1 MENSNSSPHPKQ
13 NKHPTNPSNYR
24 PISLLSGLAKV
35 AEKVINERLNKYD
48 DKLNLTRQEQ
58 FGFRPGHDTTQQVT
72 RIITDIITNY
82 NKQKVT
88 SMTLLDIQKAFD
100 RVWIQ
105 GLIIKLYKFKIA
117 VYMIKLI
124 QSYLTD
130 RTFKVKIENTL
141 SEAQPIKA
149 GVTQGSVLG
158 PRLFTWFINDLPTF
172 EKTKIAL
179 YADDTAA

>member
-1 MENSNSSPHPKQ
+1 
-13 NKHPTNPSNYR
+13 
-24 PISLLSGLAKV
+24 
-35 AEKVINERLNKYD
+35 
-48 DKLNLTRQEQ
+48 
-58 FGFRPGHDTTQQVT
+58 
-72 RIITDIITNY
+72 
-82 NKQKVT
+82 
-88 SMTLLDIQKAFD
+88 
-100 RVWIQ
+100 
-105 GLIIKLYKFKIA
+105 
-117 VYMIKLI
+117 MIKLI

-141 SEAQPIKA
+141 SGAQPIKA